1 MVVGA
6 GEVGVLPDGESVS
19 LAVALDADEHAM
31 ATAQI
36 ELRRPDAQT
45 TVADVK
51 WDGRA
56 DLRDLQSEPTK
67 MRVGMKDARVH
78 ASRFAP

>member
-1 MVVGA
+1 
-6 GEVGVLPDGESVS
+6 
-19 LAVALDADEHAM
+19 M